1 MENFFNYLSKNLDQD
16 EVDIWFNANN
26 IIPEKLELYYDFTI
40 SLYNLVMDTYLGE
53 NVDNETKITLSDED
67 NQKHFDWCWKKTVD
81 NFSKEGLEFNQNGDH
96 YEYFKSFFD
105 EIYYKQDNKNMK
117 DSIGKFFSDVF
128 DREKPFT
135 RSDMD
140 MIYTIYKSLD
150 KNLNI

>member
-96 YEYFKSFFD
+96 YDYFKSFFD

-135 RSDMD
+135 RSDVD

>member
-40 SLYNLVMDTYLGE
+40 SLYNLITDTYLGE
-53 NVDNETKITLSDED
+53 NVDNETKVVLSDED
-67 NQKHFDWCWKKTVD
+67 NQKHFNWCWKKTVD
-81 NFSKEGLEFNQNGDH
+81 NFTKEGLEFNQDGDH
-96 YEYFKSFFD
+96 YDYFKSFFD
-105 EIYYKQDNKNMK
+105 EIYYKQENKNIK

-150 KNLNI
+150 KNLNV

>member
-96 YEYFKSFFD
+96 YE
-105 EIYYKQDNKNMK
+105 
-117 DSIGKFFSDVF
+117 
-128 DREKPFT
+128 
-135 RSDMD
+135 
-140 MIYTIYKSLD
+140 
-150 KNLNI
+150 

>member
-40 SLYNLVMDTYLGE
+40 SLYNLVTDTYLGE
-53 NVDNETKITLSDED
+53 NTDNETKVTLSDED
-67 NQKHFDWCWKKTVD
+67 NTKHFDWCWKKTVD
-81 NFSKEGLEFNQNGDH
+81 NFYKEGLEFNQDGDH
-96 YEYFKSFFD
+96 HEYFKSFFD
-105 EIYYKQDNKNMK
+105 EIYYKQENKNIK
-117 DSIGKFFSDVF
+117 DSIGKFFSDIF

-140 MIYTIYKSLD
+140 MIYTIYRSLD
-150 KNLNI
+150 KNLNV

>member
-1 MENFFNYLSKNLDQD
+1 MENFFNYLSKNLNQD

-40 SLYNLVMDTYLGE
+40 SLHNLIVDTYLGE
-53 NVDNETKITLSDED
+53 NIDNETKVTLSDED
-67 NQKHFDWCWKKTVD
+67 NKKHFDWCWKKTVY
-81 NFSKEGLEFNQNGDH
+81 NFTKEGLEFNMDGDH
-96 YEYFKSFFD
+96 YDYFESFFY
-105 EIYYKQDNKNMK
+105 EIFYQQDNKHLK

-128 DREKPFT
+128 NREKPFT
-135 RSDMD
+135 KSDMD

>member
-16 EVDIWFNANN
+16 QVDIWFNANN

-40 SLYNLVMDTYLGE
+40 SLYNLIVDTYLGE
-53 NVDNETKITLSDED
+53 NVDNETKVILSDED
-67 NQKHFDWCWKKTVD
+67 NQKHFDWCWKKTIE
-81 NFSKEGLEFNQNGDH
+81 NFDKEGLGFNQDGEH
-96 YEYFKSFFD
+96 LEYFKSFFD
-105 EIYYKQDNKNMK
+105 EIYYKQENKNIK

-140 MIYTIYKSLD
+140 MVHTIYKSLD

>member
-16 EVDIWFNANN
+16 QVDIWFNANN

-40 SLYNLVMDTYLGE
+40 SLYNLIVNTYLGE
-53 NVDNETKITLSDED
+53 NVDNETKVILSDED
-67 NQKHFDWCWKKTVD
+67 NQKHFGWCWKKTIE
-81 NFSKEGLEFNQNGDH
+81 NFDKEGLGFNQDGEH
-96 YEYFKSFFD
+96 LEYFKSFFD
-105 EIYYKQDNKNMK
+105 EIYYKQENKNIK

-140 MIYTIYKSLD
+140 MVHIIYKSLD

>member
-40 SLYNLVMDTYLGE
+40 SLYNLVTDTYLGE
-53 NVDNETKITLSDED
+53 NVDNETKVTLSDED
-67 NQKHFDWCWKKTVD
+67 NQKHFDWCWKKTLD
-81 NFSKEGLEFNQNGDH
+81 NFSKEGLEFNYEGDH

-105 EIYYKQDNKNMK
+105 EIYYKQENKNIK
-117 DSIGKFFSDVF
+117 DSIGKFFSDIF

>member
-1 MENFFNYLSKNLDQD
+1 MGNFFNYISKNLDQD

-40 SLYNLVMDTYLGE
+40 SLYNLVTDTYLGE
-53 NVDNETKITLSDED
+53 NTDNETKVTLSDED
-67 NQKHFDWCWKKTVD
+67 NTKHFDWCWKKTVD
-81 NFSKEGLEFNQNGDH
+81 NFYKEGLEFNQDGDH

-105 EIYYKQDNKNMK
+105 EIYYKQENKNIK

-140 MIYTIYKSLD
+140 MIYTIYRSLD
-150 KNLNI
+150 KNLNV

>member
-40 SLYNLVMDTYLGE
+40 SLYNLVTDTYLGE
-53 NVDNETKITLSDED
+53 NTDNETKVVLSEED
-67 NQKHFDWCWKKTVD
+67 NQKHFDWCWKKTID
-81 NFSKEGLEFNQNGDH
+81 NFDKEGLEFNQNGDH
-96 YEYFKSFFD
+96 YDYFKSFFN
-105 EIYYKQDNKNMK
+105 EIYYKQENKNIK

-150 KNLNI
+150 KNLNV

>member
-1 MENFFNYLSKNLDQD
+1 MENFFNYLSKNLDQE

-40 SLYNLVMDTYLGE
+40 SLYNLIIDTYLGE
-53 NVDNETKITLSDED
+53 NMDSETKVVLSDDD
-67 NQKHFDWCWKKTVD
+67 NKKHFDWCWKKTVD
-81 NFSKEGLEFNQNGDH
+81 NFSKEGLEFNQSGDH
-96 YEYFKSFFD
+96 YDYFKSFFD
-105 EIYYKQDNKNMK
+105 EIYYKQDNKNIK

-150 KNLNI
+150 KNLNV

>member
-40 SLYNLVMDTYLGE
+40 SLYNLVIDTYLGE
-53 NVDNETKITLSDED
+53 NMDNETKVTLSDED

-81 NFSKEGLEFNQNGDH
+81 NFSKEGLEFNHEGDH
-96 YEYFKSFFD
+96 YDYFKSFFD
-105 EIYYKQDNKNMK
+105 EIYYKQENKNIK
-117 DSIGKFFSDVF
+117 DSIGKFFSDIF

>member
-40 SLYNLVMDTYLGE
+40 SLYNLLTDTYLGE
-53 NVDNETKITLSDED
+53 NVDNETKVTLSEED

-96 YEYFKSFFD
+96 YDYFKSFFD
-105 EIYYKQDNKNMK
+105 EIYYKQDNKNIK

>member
-1 MENFFNYLSKNLDQD
+1 
-16 EVDIWFNANN
+16 
-26 IIPEKLELYYDFTI
+26 
-40 SLYNLVMDTYLGE
+40 
-53 NVDNETKITLSDED
+53 
-67 NQKHFDWCWKKTVD
+67 
-81 NFSKEGLEFNQNGDH
+81 
-96 YEYFKSFFD
+96 
-105 EIYYKQDNKNMK
+105 MK

>member
-40 SLYNLVMDTYLGE
+40 SLYNLVTDTYLGE
-53 NVDNETKITLSDED
+53 NVDNETKVTLSDED

-81 NFSKEGLEFNQNGDH
+81 NFTKEGLEFNHDGDH
-96 YEYFKSFFD
+96 YDYFKSFFD
-105 EIYYKQDNKNMK
+105 EIYYKQENKNIK

>member
-1 MENFFNYLSKNLDQD
+1 
-16 EVDIWFNANN
+16 
-26 IIPEKLELYYDFTI
+26 
-40 SLYNLVMDTYLGE
+40 MDTYLGE

>member
-26 IIPEKLELYYDFTI
+26 IIPEKLELYCDFTI

-96 YEYFKSFFD
+96 YDYFKSFFD

-135 RSDMD
+135 RSDVD

>member
-1 MENFFNYLSKNLDQD
+1 MEDFFNYLSKNLDQD

>member
-1 MENFFNYLSKNLDQD
+1 MENFFNYLSKSLDQD

-40 SLYNLVMDTYLGE
+40 SLYNLVTDTYLGE
-53 NVDNETKITLSDED
+53 NMDNETKVTLSEDD
-67 NQKHFDWCWKKTVD
+67 NQKHFDWCWKKTID
-81 NFSKEGLEFNQNGDH
+81 NFSKEGLEFNHGGDH
-96 YEYFKSFFD
+96 YDYFKSFFD
-105 EIYYKQDNKNMK
+105 EIYYKQENKNIK
-117 DSIGKFFSDVF
+117 DSIGKFFSDIF

-135 RSDMD
+135 GSDMD